1 MSMSPTAAPTTR
13 RPWARVASQPLS
25 RGRRETLWFLVFVSP
40 WLIGFVGLAL
50 VPLLFGLAIS
60 FTNFEGFN
68 LPTLR
73 FVGADNYLRAVRD
86 PDVWFGLRQ
95 NYFFAL
101 ISVPLNLVVGLALA
115 VALTQRVVGRS
126 FFRSLFYL
134 PSVLPLI
141 AAVWVWR
148 LMMDNDTGLVNTL
161 LDLIVPG
168 SYSPWMTDHP
178 TLVLIVLSLWISTGG
193 SMLIFLAGLQNVPK
207 DLEDAARIDGA
218 NRLRTFWEIFLPN
231 AKPVIATAAIFS
243 FQGVWGDYLGPTLY
257 LKADQGTLATA
268 LAGAYVD
275 PRGNPLY
282 TQTLAAIVL
291 YVLPLIAIFA
301 VAQKALVRGIV
312 TTGMR

>member
-1 MSMSPTAAPTTR
+1 MRPGVLRRRSGSSLLLALLVVGAVAYALPAA
-13 RPWARVASQPLS
+13 WL
-25 RGRRETLWFLVFVSP
+25 FVSSLKRDSEYGTYPVRLLPETPIWRNYLDAVTVVPFFAYALRSFLLAAGFALLVVFSSAFVGFGFARQRVP
-40 WLIGFVGLAL
+40 WRNKLFVLVLAMIMVPSTVTIIPQFVLFARLGFVGTYWPWILG
-50 VPLLFGLAIS
+50 GL
-60 FTNFEGFN
+60 
-68 LPTLR
+68 
-73 FVGADNYLRAVRD
+73 
-86 PDVWFGLRQ
+86 
-95 NYFFAL
+95 
-101 ISVPLNLVVGLALA
+101 
-115 VALTQRVVGRS
+115 
-126 FFRSLFYL
+126 
-134 PSVLPLI
+134 
-141 AAVWVWR
+141 
-148 LMMDNDTGLVNTL
+148 TG
-161 LDLIVPG
+161 
-168 SYSPWMTDHP
+168 SPF
-178 TLVLIVLSLWISTGG
+178 
-193 SMLIFLAGLQNVPK
+193 LIFLFRQYFAAFPRE
-207 DLEDAARIDGA
+207 LEDSAELDGA